1 MKKLLLPALI
11 FLLISCQTKSTETNE
26 TSSDST
32 VAEASPVP
40 YGEVKTEVC
49 TYKDY
54 IVGDCVHI
62 DFSCGDFGAA
72 QRNQL
77 DAASLKLW
85 SGLSVEDSTGYEVPN
100 PLYVGKQFEIRFNYT
115 KASACQDL
123 SEPEKEVEV
132 ANILSFKLV
141 NP

>member
-1 MKKLLLPALI
+1 MKQLFLSALILLLI
-11 FLLISCQTKSTETNE
+11 GCQTKSAETNE
-26 TSSDST
+26 ATTDT
-32 VAEASPVP
+32 VATAPAIP
-40 YGEVKTEVC
+40 YGEVKAEVC

-77 DAASLKLW
+77 DTASLKLW

-100 PLYVGKQFEIRFNYT
+100 PLYIGKQFEIRFNYT
-115 KASACQDL
+115 KASACQDP